1 MSNQTAEAEQLGS
14 HQYQVR
20 SWKMWNH
27 HIALS
32 LMALY
37 FILQI
42 RRDRKEDIP
51 LISVPDIKLIFAEKL
66 QNNLNSDEGL
76 INAIMVRHIKRKQNI
91 DRHFK
96 VPK

>member
-1 MSNQTAEAEQLGS
+1 
-14 HQYQVR
+14 
-20 SWKMWNH
+20 
-27 HIALS
+27 
-32 LMALY
+32 MALH

-42 RRDRKEDIP
+42 QQENKDEIP
-51 LISVPDIKLIFAEKL
+51 LISVPDIKLIFAKKL

-76 INAIMVRHIKRKQNI
+76 INAMMIRHIKRKQDI